1 MPSMIE
7 ALHAVLVSLYLLTLG
22 ILTIYGVHRYV
33 QVFLYFRHH
42 RKEPIA
48 AGKFSELPKVTVQLP
63 MYNEMYVAERII
75 EGACALDYPRE
86 KLQIQVLDDSTDES
100 KDIARECCDRM
111 RRLGHNVQYIHRTN
125 RQGYKAGALAHGLG
139 QATGEFVVI
148 FDADFVPTPSMIRRS
163 IDFFTDPNVGCV
175 QTRWDHINRK
185 QSMLTRCQ
193 AIFLDGHFMIEH
205 TARNCS
211 GRFINFNGT
220 AGIWRRKAIDDAGGW
235 QHDTLTE
242 DIDLSYRA
250 QLRGWQFIFLKNL
263 LAPAELPPEIVSF
276 KQQQHRWTKG
286 QVQTAVKLLPSILRA
301 PLPLKVKVEAFFHL
315 TNTAVYIPAIILS
328 LILFPVWYVNPHLF
342 DVKSELIAMAIASF
356 CGLLTASAGTFY
368 MLSQKAVGRSQ
379 LATFGLVPFLMAI
392 GMGIAVINGLAVL
405 EGLFGRKDTE
415 FVRTPKYGTA
425 GTTGAADWKKKA
437 GSFQMKKS
445 LLPFIELAFGL
456 YLIGCLFLAVK
467 THAAWGTLPFLV
479 IFAFGYLYVGTLT
492 LHARWLSGRAQ
503 AQARKEA
510 AQLEPEA
517 LAA

>member
-1 MPSMIE
+1 
-7 ALHAVLVSLYLLTLG
+7 
-22 ILTIYGVHRYV
+22 
-33 QVFLYFRHH
+33 
-42 RKEPIA
+42 
-48 AGKFSELPKVTVQLP
+48 
-63 MYNEMYVAERII
+63 
-75 EGACALDYPRE
+75 
-86 KLQIQVLDDSTDES
+86 
-100 KDIARECCDRM
+100 
-111 RRLGHNVQYIHRTN
+111 
-125 RQGYKAGALAHGLG
+125 
-139 QATGEFVVI
+139 
-148 FDADFVPTPSMIRRS
+148 
-163 IDFFTDPNVGCV
+163 
-175 QTRWDHINRK
+175 
-185 QSMLTRCQ
+185 MLTRCQ

-250 QLRGWQFIFLKNL
+250 QLRGWQFVFLKNL

-301 PLPLKVKVEAFFHL
+301 PLPLKVKFEAFFHL

-328 LILFPVWYVNPHLF
+328 LILFPVWYVNPNMF
-342 DVKSELIAMAIASF
+342 DLKSELFAMAIASF

-379 LATFGLVPFLMAI
+379 LATLGLVPFLMAI

-415 FVRTPKYGTA
+415 FVRTPKYGAA
-425 GTTGAADWKKKA
+425 GTANKADWKKKA
-437 GSFQMKKS
+437 GAFQMKKS
-445 LLPFIELAFGL
+445 LLPFIEMTFGF
-456 YLIGCLFLAVK
+456 YLIGCIAIAVRH
-467 THAAWGTLPFLV
+467 HAAWGTLPFLV
-479 IFAFGYLYVGTLT
+479 IFAFGYLYVGMLT
-492 LHARWLSGRAQ
+492 LHARWLSTRAA

-510 AQLEPEA
+510 AQLHPEA